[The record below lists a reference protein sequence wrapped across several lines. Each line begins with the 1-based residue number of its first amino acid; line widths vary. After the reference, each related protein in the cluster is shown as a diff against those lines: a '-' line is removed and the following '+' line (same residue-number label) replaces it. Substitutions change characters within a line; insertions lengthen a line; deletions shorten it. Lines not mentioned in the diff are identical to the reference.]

1 MILAFKVSLEQEKI
15 YIHKRQFFS
24 TILVFFTFPFLSLFS
39 MVLFFP
45 FCFLSLFSVLIYIL
59 FFLFEL
65 VVGINIFWSH
75 ELTTIFY

>member
-1 MILAFKVSLEQEKI
+1 MILAFKVSLEQGKI

-24 TILVFFTFPFLSLFS
+24 TILVFFYIPFFVFIFYGFVLPFLL
-39 MVLFFP
+39 L
-45 FCFLSLFSVLIYIL
+45 VLIFCSNLHI

-65 VVGINIFWSH
+65 IIEINIFWSH